1 MNRYISRKHRYSQI
15 SSKHW
20 HSQIIP
26 QLIYESHDTP
36 LRIDSVLTK
45 LLSHLI
51 RSIYPLFSHRTHKGS
66 PHLFGRSSGVLPAE
80 DQIDQTVPDFQ
91 FDFLLRIRYV
101 KLHPVFILT
110 AVRADKKAEENY
122 SLRPHEPSQNTSTTI
137 PAGIAAPAIQIRVR
151 IPRFFSTCFQVCT

>member
-1 MNRYISRKHRYSQI
+1 MYSQI

-26 QLIYESHDTP
+26 QLIEESHDTP
-36 LRIDSVLTK
+36 PRIDGVLTK

-51 RSIYPLFSHRTHKGS
+51 RSIYPLFAHRTHKGS
-66 PHLFGRSSGVLPAE
+66 PHLFGRSTGVLPAE
-80 DQIDQTVPDFQ
+80 DQIDQTIHGFH
-91 FDFLLRIRYV
+91 FDFSLRIKSI

-110 AVRADKKAEENY
+110 AVKAYKKAEENH
-122 SLRPHEPSQNTSTTI
+122 SLRPHEPSQNTSMTI